1 MIIIRLFVKIVLFP
15 VVLILLLVKGFI
27 RIAAELSSIV
37 LGGQIL
43 LVFIFIIYTICI
55 KDWNQLF
62 VPVLIEAGLMTI
74 MIGTAIIE
82 ELIDTVLI
90 GITSL

>member
-1 MIIIRLFVKIVLFP
+1 M
-15 VVLILLLVKGFI
+15 KGFI
-27 RIAAELSSIV
+27 RTAAELSSIV
-37 LGGQIL
+37 LGGLIL